1 MNLRTN
7 TSEADK
13 AAIVLYLRKRGF
25 TKKDAERALDEIL
38 CCMADFLRGGTAIK
52 LYGFGILRPIWMEE
66 RGGHDLT
73 TGEYTIF
80 PPRTTVRFY
89 ASKSLRDFINE
100 KEK

>member
-1 MNLRTN
+1 MNSRTN

-13 AAIVLYLRKRGF
+13 AAIVLYLQKRGF
-25 TKKDAERALDEIL
+25 TKKDAEKALDEIL
-38 CCMADFLRGGTAIK
+38 CCMAEFLQAGSAIK
-52 LYGFGILRPIWMEE
+52 LYRFGILRPIRMEE

-73 TGEYTIF
+73 TGEYTVF

-89 ASKSLRDFINE
+89 ASKSLRDFIN